1 MLSNETL
8 RNQLVSRRAFL
19 IGAGKVGLLSLL
31 ASRMLYMQLIKSDE
45 YRTLSDKNR
54 ISLVI
59 IPPIRGSIFDLENK
73 VLATNKKC
81 FRLVLD
87 KNIDKNYQ
95 KELRLISQILS
106 LSVAT
111 EKYILTK
118 VQKASWRRP
127 VIILDQLNWQQ
138 ISLIEEHKPVL
149 NSIFVDVGYT
159 RFYPRG
165 YALGHL
171 TGYMGQINEQEKQEL
186 NVRNNNSDFNI
197 GKSGLEKYYEH
208 DLRGQFG
215 YKQMEVNAFGKYLR
229 ELSRLVSIDGNDLY
243 LNIDADLQEKIQNY
257 LNKKSC
263 SVVVIDCCNGNLLA
277 LASTPV
283 FDPNNFAKLTQ
294 DYWANLINDPYK
306 PLLFK
311 AVQSSYPP
319 GSAFKIITVLAA
331 LEAGIPT
338 TKIVNCKGIPML
350 GGNNFRCSKRT
361 GHGPVDMFAAI
372 KHSCNYYMYE
382 IGRLIGPDAIISMA
396 DKFGFGKLTMVDLPG
411 EAAGFLPSR
420 AWKESKLKSKWTIGD
435 TLNLSIG
442 QGFLLA
448 TPIQLA
454 RFGAA
459 IANGGRLYTPRVAKN
474 EADFNKVD
482 IKAEYL
488 TILKEAMYQAVNTA
502 GGTAYY
508 SRILDADK
516 HLAGKTGTAQVQAKA
531 HAEDD
536 LSRASISWERRNH
549 AVFTGFG
556 PYHNPRYAIA
566 VLVDHGG
573 DGGRAAAPIASKI
586 MLEVLKKY
594 C

>member
-31 ASRMLYMQLIKSDE
+31 ASRMFYMQLIKSDE

-59 IPPIRGSIFDLENK
+59 IPPIRGSILDVENR
-73 VLATNKKC
+73 VLATNQKC
-81 FRLVLD
+81 FRLVLNKD
-87 KNIDKNYQ
+87 TNKNYK
-95 KELRLISQILS
+95 KELSLISQILA
-106 LSVAT
+106 LSVET
-111 EKYILTK
+111 QKYIFKK
-118 VQKASWRRP
+118 VKKASWRTP

-138 ISLIEEHKPVL
+138 ISLVEEHKPVL
-149 NSIFVDVGYT
+149 SSIFVDMGYT
-159 RFYPRG
+159 RLYPG
-165 YALGHL
+165 GSPLGHL

-186 NVRNNNSDFNI
+186 EVRSNISDFSI
-197 GKSGLEKYYEH
+197 GKSGLEKYYEA
-208 DLRGQFG
+208 DLRGHFG
-215 YKQMEVNAFGKYLR
+215 YKQMEVNAFGKYFR
-229 ELSRLVSIDGNDLY
+229 ELSKLESIPGNDLY
-243 LNIDADLQEKIQNY
+243 LNIDASLQEKIQNY

-263 SVVVIDCCNGNLLA
+263 SAVVIDCHNGNVLA

-306 PLLFK
+306 PLLYK

-331 LEAGIPT
+331 LAAGIPT
-338 TKIVNCKGIPML
+338 TKIVNCRGIPVL
-350 GGNNFRCSKRT
+350 GGNSFRCSRRA
-361 GHGPVDMFAAI
+361 GHGPLDMFGAI

-396 DKFGFGKLTMVDLPG
+396 QKFGFGKSTMIDLPG
-411 EAAGFLPSR
+411 EASGFVPSR
-420 AWKESKLKSKWTIGD
+420 EWKESKLKSKWTIGD

-459 IANGGRLYTPRVAKN
+459 VANNGKLYTPRVAKN
-474 EADFNKVD
+474 EANFEKVD
-482 IKAEYL
+482 IKEEYL
-488 TILKEAMYQAVNTA
+488 DILKEAMYQAVNTP

-508 SRILDADK
+508 SRILDEDK

-531 HAEDD
+531 HAGDD
-536 LSRASISWERRNH
+536 LSRASIAWERRNH

-566 VLVDHGG
+566 VFVDHGG

-586 MLEVLKKY
+586 MLEVLRKY
-594 C
+594 S